1 MTRKT
6 TMRLLAL
13 VSGLLALACSD
24 ARTPVEPSNGSAP
37 QFSVA
42 SDAAHARHEAL
53 KQELEERKADFKA
66 LKDANK
72 DELKAAREE
81 WQAWK
86 RDWKEQ
92 HKLEQ
97 ESWRR
102 AHPGEK
108 GGPEVELLRC
118 EPRAYDADVAIIGP
132 NGGTLHMGAHE
143 LVIPK
148 GALDQEVLITAEAP
162 TTSLVNVRFG
172 PEGLQFRDAGA
183 AHPLVQGVRSPD
195 ERRVPD
201 RVPGPGQS
209 NPRAAEFDGPE
220 GRRQGRGRHRPLLA
234 VRDRLLIG
242 GRGGGRVAAPE
253 SEAG

>member
-13 VSGLLALACSD
+13 VSGLTVLACSD
-24 ARTPVEPSNGSAP
+24 ARTPVEPSNGSSP

-53 KQELEERKADFKA
+53 KQELEERRAYFKA

-81 WQAWK
+81 WQDWK

-92 HKLEQ
+92 YKLEK

-108 GGPEVELLRC
+108 GGPDVELLRC
-118 EPRAYDADVAIIGP
+118 EPRPYDADVAIIGP

-148 GALDQEVLITAEAP
+148 GALDHEVLITAEAP
-162 TTSLVNVRFG
+162 TTSLVNVQFG
-172 PEGLQFRDAGA
+172 PEGLQFLEPAQLTLSYKGC
-183 AHPLVQGVRSPD
+183 VRPTS
-195 ERRVPD
+195 
-201 RVPGPGQS
+201 
-209 NPRAAEFDGPE
+209 AEFLIAYLG
-220 GRRQGRGRHRPLLA
+220 QGNRILELLNSTDQKA
-234 VRDRLLIG
+234 DDKV
-242 GRGGGRVAAPE
+242 
-253 SEAG
+253 EAGIDHFSRYAVAY

>member
-1 MTRKT
+1 
-6 TMRLLAL
+6 MRLLAL
-13 VSGLLALACSD
+13 MSGLFVLACSD
-24 ARTPVEPSNGSAP
+24 ARTPVEPSNGSTP
-37 QFSVA
+37 QFSAA

-53 KQELEERKADFKA
+53 KQELEERKAYIKA

-81 WQAWK
+81 WQDWK

-92 HKLEQ
+92 YKLEK

-108 GGPEVELLRC
+108 GGPDVELLRC
-118 EPRAYDADVAIIGP
+118 EPRPYDADVAIIGP

-148 GALDQEVLITAEAP
+148 GALDREELITAEAP

-172 PEGLQFRDAGA
+172 PEGLQFQTPAQLTLSYKGC
-183 AHPLVQGVRSPD
+183 VRPMS
-195 ERRVPD
+195 
-201 RVPGPGQS
+201 
-209 NPRAAEFDGPE
+209 AEFLIAYLG
-220 GRRQGRGRHRPLLA
+220 QGNRILELLNSTDQK
-234 VRDRLLIG
+234 VDDK
-242 GRGGGRVAAPE
+242 V
-253 SEAG
+253 EAGIDHFSRYAIAY